1 MRFRKDR
8 SANKWQGQNSN
19 AGLAQILFIGWARQ
33 APKRL
38 LPHSPPFHL
47 QQPLLPCELAIHTPW
62 ELGTGPRSKDSHGE
76 GPFFTLHKPQE
87 PDG

>member
-1 MRFRKDR
+1 MRFRKDH
-8 SANKWQGQNSN
+8 SANKWQGQDPN

-38 LPHSPPFHL
+38 LPCSSPF
-47 QQPLLPCELAIHTPW
+47 QEPLLPWELAIHTPW
-62 ELGTGPRSKDSHGE
+62 ELGTGPRSNDSHGE
-76 GPFFTLHKPQE
+76 GPFFTLHKPQG